1 MLKTEMWTEPRL
13 QLLFAR
19 YNRRFWR
26 GLLPSVRAR
35 IAKLVDCYG
44 EWDEERGE
52 IRIDINRHPN
62 DREVRSTLLHEMI
75 HVVAGE
81 GHGSKFWF
89 QIERLLRQKAPVTI
103 SFPETGGLE
112 NFKDAVPSRFPF
124 ARRALNAAHER
135 QLRDREKAARTDRE
149 SGFDD
154 VIMTDQDV
162 AREFGECDA
171 AALPW
176 KRALWIVGSNFGLLD
191 VDRRPKNR
199 WAANIIEQGRKIHRQ
214 ARREVLETRRIK
226 TEFSAQGLPIS

>member
-13 QLLFAR
+13 QLLFTR

-26 GLLPSVRAR
+26 GLLPTARVR
-35 IAKLVDCYG
+35 IAELVDCYR
-44 EWDEERGE
+44 EWDEERSE
-52 IRIDINRHPN
+52 ISIDIKRHPN
-62 DREVRSTLLHEMI
+62 DREVRSTLLHEMV

-89 QIERLLRQKAPVTI
+89 QIERLLGQKAPVTI
-103 SFPETGGLE
+103 SFPETGGLKIL
-112 NFKDAVPSRFPF
+112 KDAVPGRFPL

-135 QLRDREKAARTDRE
+135 QQRELEKAARTYRE

-154 VIMTDQDV
+154 EIMTDKDV
-162 AREFGECDA
+162 ASEFGECDA

-176 KRALWIVGSNFGLLD
+176 KRALWIVGSNFGLLN
-191 VDRRPKNR
+191 VDGRPKNR
-199 WAANIIEQGRKIHRQ
+199 WAANTIEKGRKIHRQ

-226 TEFSAQGLPIS
+226 TEFSAQRLAIS